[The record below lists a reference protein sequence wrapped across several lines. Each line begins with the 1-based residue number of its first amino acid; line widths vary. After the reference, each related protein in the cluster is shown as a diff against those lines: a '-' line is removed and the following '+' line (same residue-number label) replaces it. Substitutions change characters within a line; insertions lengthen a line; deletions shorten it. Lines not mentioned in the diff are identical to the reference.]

1 MKKYINLFLKK
12 TSVKYFPVK
21 IVILLLIISSVHS
34 CRKDNHIKPKEKNHT
49 AEIKKIMDA
58 ADALFDNNKRDSAY
72 KYFNKALAIIEPKK
86 NPDEYVYSLACMA
99 EMVQLEGDFIKS
111 EYLLTKTMPYL
122 SKTTRPRFKWYV
134 YTIMANNYNNTYDFK
149 NAVLYHKK
157 ALEHTISTLKKNQ
170 TLSNIAGIYC
180 NQEKYDEAIKI
191 YLPLVKKKYIDK
203 NNLDFSKRNH
213 AIALNDLGYCYY
225 KTNNLKA
232 LQCFNE
238 SLKINLQ
245 INDQEGIMFNHRFI
259 SLYYLKNHRELANQH
274 AKIAYEI
281 SRKNHFPTKRA
292 NFLNILVK
300 CSTGKDLKKYALEYI
315 HLIDSIKEVRLKA
328 KNSFAQ
334 IKYDSELDKAENL
347 QLKMQQAENQLQLER
362 QKNRNIISYIIIFCI
377 LIFISFFSL
386 HLLLKGRREKNEAI
400 YNSEIRISEKLK
412 SELSN
417 NIYNTITFVKSEN
430 LEKSENIEQL
440 LNNLEIIYSRTRNI
454 SKENSYIITD
464 ENYVFILKEMIAG
477 FKTPNVNILLNGLDT
492 IDWNKVD
499 KNKKIILYRI
509 IQELFANMKTHSEAT
524 LASITFKIN
533 NKKLSV
539 NYTDNG
545 VGITKNTFIL
555 KNGLQNVES
564 RIKTINGTINFGTY
578 SQSGFK
584 LSFSF
589 SI

>member
-1 MKKYINLFLKK
+1 MKNINRFLKK
-12 TSVKYFPVK
+12 TAIKYFLLK
-21 IVILLLIISSVHS
+21 ITIVLLIISSVHS
-34 CRKDNHIKPKEKNHT
+34 CRRENHIKPKEKNHT
-49 AEIKKIMDA
+49 AEIKKIMDT
-58 ADALFDNNKRDSAY
+58 ADILFDTNKRDSAY
-72 KYFNKALAIIEPKK
+72 KYFNKVLTITEPTK

-99 EMVQLEGDFIKS
+99 EMLQLEGDYIKS

-122 SKTTRPRFKWYV
+122 NKTTRPRFKWYV
-134 YTIMANNYNNTYDFK
+134 YTVMANNYNNTYDFK

-157 ALEHTISTLKKNQ
+157 ALEHTISILKKNQ
-170 TLSNIAGIYC
+170 TLSNIAGVYT

-191 YLPLVKKKYIDK
+191 YLPLVEKKHIDK
-203 NNLDFSKRNH
+203 TNLDFSNRNH
-213 AIALNDLGYCYY
+213 AIALNNLGYCYY
-225 KTNNLKA
+225 KTNNPKA
-232 LQCFNE
+232 LQCFEE

-245 INDQEGIMFNHRFI
+245 LNDREGVMLNHRFI
-259 SLYYLKNHRELANQH
+259 SLYYLKNNPKLAPQH
-274 AKIAYEI
+274 AKLAYEI
-281 SRKNHFPTKRA
+281 SCEDKFPTKRI
-292 NFLNILVK
+292 NFLSVLIQ

-315 HLIDSIKEVRLKA
+315 HLTDSIKEVRLKA
-328 KNSFAQ
+328 KNPFAQ

-347 QLKMQQAENQLQLER
+347 ELKTLHAENQLELER

-377 LIFISFFSL
+377 LIFISLLSF
-386 HLLLKGRREKNEAI
+386 HLLMKGRKEKNEAI

-412 SELSN
+412 SGLSN
-417 NIYNTITFVKSEN
+417 NIYETISFVKSEN
-430 LEKSENIEQL
+430 LEKSENKEQL

-454 SKENSYIITD
+454 SKENSHIITD

-477 FKTPNVNILLNGLDT
+477 FKTENVNILLNGLDT
-492 IDWNKVD
+492 IPWNHID

-533 NKKLSV
+533 NKNLFV

-545 VGITKNTFIL
+545 VGITKNTFIS

-564 RIKTINGTINFGTY
+564 RIKAINGTINFDTY